1 MTGINFDPITA
12 KEVEMGTRQREEP
25 TAPPELETP
34 KIYTFDPTAS
44 VAEDAAFAIRPL
56 AEKTVLV
63 APVSD
68 VQVDR
73 SNVVLAVQ
81 LSDLPPHDE
90 PIVRLRYEHIEGW
103 HPAEVV
109 IKIIDEAVVTQDKTL
124 HTLEFKAPLVKFK
137 APLVIDMVGVQA
149 RHAYALYA
157 ELADEFVRCKI
168 KATHGAFVYIN
179 DSVCSATFSRRM
191 RDATRVYRSLT
202 SNHRWVDEF
211 SGSLLS
217 TECVVRLI
225 DDLLHDRILL
235 EQQAAKDAAT
245 IAELRERLTPPSP
258 VGVIET
264 DQLSPEEDAALVAE
278 LEAMGREMDEREL
291 RFRTA
296 DETTNDE
303 SDEDAPFE
311 VPRMPLIQTEDQL
324 VAALAEVEKLRQ
336 DNQALN
342 ELTAGLRDR
351 LRRLEDSTRIGTET
365 SGG

>member
-12 KEVEMGTRQREEP
+12 KEVEMGSRQRVEP

-44 VAEDAAFAIRPL
+44 VTEDAAFAIRPL
-56 AEKTVLV
+56 AGKTVLT
-63 APVSD
+63 AAVSD
-68 VQVDR
+68 VQVGR

-103 HPAEVV
+103 HPVEVV
-109 IKIIDEAVVTQDKTL
+109 VKIIDEAVPTYAKTS
-124 HTLEFKAPLVKFK
+124 HTLEFK

-157 ELADEFVRCKI
+157 ELADEFERCKI

-179 DSVCSATFSRRM
+179 DNASSATFPRRM

-217 TECVVRLI
+217 SECVVQLI

-245 IAELRERLTPPSP
+245 IAELRERLTPPSS

-264 DQLSPEEDAALVAE
+264 DHLSPEEDAALVEE
-278 LEAMGREMDEREL
+278 LRQMGLEMDRMNGLDHSTTGDLLRPGEPVAGEHDEHEGHSRLIHTEAQLAEALKAVEL
-291 RFRTA
+291 MTQDKAQMEELLSGLRQKVKA
-296 DETTNDE
+296 L
-303 SDEDAPFE
+303 EDAH
-311 VPRMPLIQTEDQL
+311 
-324 VAALAEVEKLRQ
+324 
-336 DNQALN
+336 
-342 ELTAGLRDR
+342 
-351 LRRLEDSTRIGTET
+351 RIGVEC